1 MVIADVIGLV
11 SLMAAS
17 YVATNLDNLLLLVLL
32 LGAHPESKGA
42 TLCGHLVA
50 AGGVLVLC
58 LAAVIAGTIIDPG
71 LLGYLGIIPIVLG
84 LRLLYRQF
92 AARGEPSSNTGI
104 ETRSGWLAT
113 ALLLAG
119 NSGDTLAVFLPLFAE
134 SDLRYI
140 GVAVALFVVMA
151 VAWGALALGV
161 SSNLARARRLVRL
174 GEYLVPWVMLA
185 AGSYVLL
192 DTATDSLI

>member
-1 MVIADVIGLV
+1 M
-11 SLMAAS
+11 
-17 YVATNLDNLLLLVLL
+17 
-32 LGAHPESKGA
+32 
-42 TLCGHLVA
+42 
-50 AGGVLVLC
+50 C

-92 AARGEPSSNTGI
+92 GTRGEPSSSARI
-104 ETRSGWLAT
+104 DTRSGWLAT
-113 ALLLAG
+113 AMLLAG

-140 GVAVALFVVMA
+140 GVAVALYVAMA
-151 VAWGALALGV
+151 LAWGALALGV
-161 SSNLARARRLVRL
+161 SSNLARARQLVRL

>member
-1 MVIADVIGLV
+1 MG
-11 SLMAAS
+11 
-17 YVATNLDNLLLLVLL
+17 
-32 LGAHPESKGA
+32 
-42 TLCGHLVA
+42 
-50 AGGVLVLC
+50 
-58 LAAVIAGTIIDPG
+58 
-71 LLGYLGIIPIVLG
+71 LG

-92 AARGEPSSNTGI
+92 AATGEPSSNTRV

-140 GVAVALFVVMA
+140 GMAVALFVVMA
-151 VAWGALALGV
+151 MAWGALALGV